1 MNPIII
7 TILIIVGC
15 IPILSVFLI
24 APSFSRKAKK
34 VKKAPFYGKNFAHRG
49 LYEKDQSIPENSLAA
64 FDRAASAGYGMELDV
79 QLSRDRKV
87 VVFHDDNLKRMCG
100 IDKKVNELDFDE
112 LQKLSLC
119 GTDQKIP
126 LFSEVLEMVNGRTPL
141 IVELKICRHGRQLCK
156 KTLKLLKEYDKE
168 YCIESFNP
176 MIVAW
181 FRFHA
186 PRIFRGQLAQ
196 QPNEYKKEGLPK
208 LAGMILG
215 YTMFNIAARPDF
227 IAYRIGKKPLA
238 IRTAE
243 ALGAVKVAWTS
254 HSAETEKNFDAV
266 IFEHYLPEIKFK
278 EMTERRSRKDQ

>member
-1 MNPIII
+1 MIHIII
-7 TILIIVGC
+7 QTLIIAAC
-15 IPILSVFLI
+15 IFILLLLLI
-24 APSFSRKAKK
+24 APSFSRNSRKE
-34 VKKAPFYGKNFAHRG
+34 KKAPFYGRNFAHRG

-79 QLSRDRKV
+79 QLSRDGKV

-100 IDKKVNELDFDE
+100 VDKKVNELDFDE

-119 GTDQKIP
+119 GTEQRIP
-126 LFSEVLEMVNGRTPL
+126 LFSEVLKTVNGRTPL
-141 IVELKICRHGRQLCK
+141 IIELKICKHGRDLCK
-156 KTLKLLKEYDKE
+156 KTLKLLKDYHKE

-186 PRIFRGQLAQ
+186 PHIFRGQLSQ
-196 QPNEYKKEGLPK
+196 QPDQYKKEGIPK
-208 LAGMILG
+208 FAGIILG
-215 YTMFNIAARPDF
+215 YTLFNIAARPDF

-266 IFEHYLPEIKFK
+266 IFEHYLPETTYK
-278 EMTERRSRKDQ
+278 ELEQ